1 MDNLL
6 PNSQRKQNILP
17 GPLRQSCYGLVVN
30 KIKLY
35 LWRWA
40 AHAMH
45 GLLLQDKGI
54 FPAASL
60 PAPRARDNSEW
71 HKAPLYQYNCSCPL
85 GCTGRTIL
93 AKTKSHTL
101 LISMTLCGDHG

>member
-54 FPAASL
+54 PSSITACPPEPGTIQSGIRPLCTSITAAAL
-60 PAPRARDNSEW
+60 WAV
-71 HKAPLYQYNCSCPL
+71 
-85 GCTGRTIL
+85 L
-93 AKTKSHTL
+93 AEL
-101 LISMTLCGDHG
+101 F

>member
-54 FPAASL
+54 PSSITA
-60 PAPRARDNSEW
+60 
-71 HKAPLYQYNCSCPL
+71 CPPSQ
-85 GCTGRTIL
+85 GQFRV
-93 AKTKSHTL
+93 A
-101 LISMTLCGDHG
+101 